1 MKRPGANDHEEVWL
15 LLPWL
20 ANGRLPEPL
29 RWRSQRHLN
38 ICGACRDELA
48 LQERLC
54 EALAAPESISYAPGP
69 SLARLLQRIDQA
81 AAAQGPDRYATDP
94 YDTEPPLTAP
104 RPTKLPVS
112 LRSPPPR
119 AHRQWGSARL
129 AWATSPGLAWAATV
143 LIGFG
148 VAGNLAYR
156 AAQPTYRV
164 HSDAPAPA
172 RQALLHIAFARNL
185 TIGEAAQL
193 LHAAGAQVVEGPGST
208 GIFAIS
214 PEGASAA
221 GTRMRLQQLA
231 AQLRADPRVRWV
243 EPLPASREPPPP
255 YP

>member
-1 MKRPGANDHEEVWL
+1 MKRPGVNEHEEVWL

-29 RWRSQRHLN
+29 RWRAQRHLAV
-38 ICGACRDELA
+38 CGACRDELA

-69 SLARLLQRIDQA
+69 SLARLLARIDQA
-81 AAAQGPDRYATDP
+81 AAAQDEDRYATDP

-104 RPTKLPVS
+104 MELPVS
-112 LRSPPPR
+112 GLKPSPR
-119 AHRQWGSARL
+119 ARRQWGSARL
-129 AWATSPGLAWAATV
+129 TWATSPGLAWAATV
-143 LIGFG
+143 LIAFG

-185 TIGEAAQL
+185 TIGEAAEL
-193 LHAAGAQVVEGPGST
+193 LRAAGAQVLDGPGST
-208 GIFAIS
+208 GIFVVS
-214 PEGASAA
+214 PA
-221 GTRMRLQQLA
+221 GTSTADSRTRLQQLA
-231 AQLRADPRVRWV
+231 TELRADPRVRWV
-243 EPLPASREPPPP
+243 EPLPPQP
-255 YP
+255 